1 MAKRK
6 RLGQD
11 EYMSLYPF
19 LDTNRAPLSSE
30 GEAVPGGPG
39 VYLPHLPNMIPG
51 ASMPVQPPPMDE
63 IPIMERQNSVDFLQ
77 MIPQHDLNELIRI
90 YQAKNEG
97 TMRSGQLHKP
107 VLVNSYE
114 EQLLGSLPNVSGQ
127 TDPMTGLRSFQD
139 GAAEAGFDVDAPASG
154 GIDLDKAHAAEL
166 ASAAALQES
175 ESKKA
180 GTTITYSVADLD
192 GTKHSSVE
200 SLTKKNQEIST
211 TRLTNNLNNQVT
223 AGTFFPT
230 TEFETWWEGEQARN
244 QQTGSNQKSWGNF
257 TKEQVKSLFDKK
269 IAELAKTTTD
279 QYGKI
284 WKTEAEKNASDEN
297 INGAKEAFKKWIQES
312 GQVYA
317 DDTWETAS
325 NRGVWDKAAAAAVD
339 PTGKTQQTKMVQTDE
354 GEWVE
359 VQVSPDEEGGIINF
373 DKLSEDDKKKIF
385 LETMGRVVEG
395 AKGEINTFADNISTA
410 LQGKT
415 QAELEALQLVDLITE
430 ASANVPHLSDE
441 QKRGLAQAALDL
453 AIREAR
459 FTLTPEE
466 VAKWSTKAPTVDE
479 TKVAWGVA
487 PVIATATNFQ
497 DWWDSKGGPGTP
509 EAPGTYPDET
519 SARTAWEAAQVGQD
533 VFAPTV
539 APVDFE
545 EWWKAR
551 GGKEGQYPDR
561 ATAEAQWK
569 KEQVTDVTKTTIKA
583 PTAPTAAT
591 VGTVD
596 EITETKITKPDDIS
610 APTVERV
617 KAIPRTKI
625 ADFGFIQGTDV
636 VLYDTSEIDILRS
649 KEGDFYRILKETIEG
664 KRDSPA
670 QQQLRSETERMMR
683 LMLGTVAGADADP
696 RKLRGIQNLWSDQ
709 QQNMIRESTQ
719 LRSKEEQDAQARMLQ
734 LFEISGTREAKLA
747 LADMEAR
754 RITAIEQGKLDQ
766 ARKIKDAE
774 IRLQEVIVNASLD
787 MKAREANL
795 NAELQTAIA
804 NGNIEAARKITNQKT
819 KLDIALGNAE
829 LEQGATLAKFN
840 ADLLVAIENGQ
851 LDQARKIF
859 NSEVALR
866 KQMKNADLELA
877 VQLEKLQT
885 QKDLAIANG
894 NMELATVLGNLQG
907 SLLIA
912 TTNPELAIKSR
923 AMDNALAM
931 ASYEGQMQM
940 AGVDVKIDENA
951 LDRELKTYLS
961 DSAISADL
969 EGIAL
974 KIDAQMTIAKM
985 EETIALMEID
995 VKKDY
1000 NAILALAEKNKANKS
1015 LYSSLLNAVATGI
1028 AAYASFPKSD
1038 IRAKKNISSGDPEIE
1053 RFLDALNAYQYEYRD
1068 PKAAHAEEGM
1078 FLGIMAQDAE
1088 RGGPMGQSF
1097 VVDTPEGKK
1106 LDPGHGMAAI
1116 LAAQANLHER
1126 TKKLEGGA

>member
-1 MAKRK
+1 MNEMQELQK
-6 RLGQD
+6 
-11 EYMSLYPF
+11 MSP
-19 LDTNRAPLSSE
+19 E
-30 GEAVPGGPG
+30 E
-39 VYLPHLPNMIPG
+39 
-51 ASMPVQPPPMDE
+51 
-63 IPIMERQNSVDFLQ
+63 LQ
-77 MIPQHDLNELIRI
+77 ELIEI
-90 YQAKNEG
+90 YRAKKGG
-97 TMRSGQLHKP
+97 TMRAGQLHKP
-107 VLVNSYE
+107 VLVNPYE

-127 TDPMTGLRSFQD
+127 VDPMTGLRSFDAGTPGHTHTEDTEMGDDDDSGDYDWGTDETGITSTETQTLLSQIEEAKGD
-139 GAAEAGFDVDAPASG
+139 GNKKDVSQG
-154 GIDLDKAHAAEL
+154 GSYYNGINYGSH
-166 ASAAALQES
+166 SAALQAKASS
-175 ESKKA
+175 EDD
-180 GTTITYSVADLD
+180 GGDLITYSVADLD

-200 SLTKKNQEIST
+200 SLTAKNQEIST
-211 TRLTNNLNNQVT
+211 KRTNTNLDSEIKTGMIDAT
-223 AGTFFPT
+223 ADFDS
-230 TEFETWWEGEQARN
+230 WWKGQN
-244 QQTGSNQKSWGNF
+244 KNQKYWGNF
-257 TKEQVKSLFDKK
+257 TESQVKSLFDKK
-269 IAELAKTTTD
+269 VAKLAEKTTD

-284 WKTEAEKNASDEN
+284 WKTEAEKAASNTN
-297 INGAKEAFKKWIQES
+297 IDTGKTNLAEWIKDS
-312 GQVYA
+312 GLINA
-317 DDTWETAS
+317 DDTYESAT
-325 NRGVWDKAAAAAVD
+325 NRGVWDELDDPYDEFKYNHVSEEDRKTIFLQTLGQMAELSKPQINDFVD
-339 PTGKTQQTKMVQTDE
+339 KVSSFLQGLSQTELGQLGIDEILVMASEDPAYDPEELEHQKLQLFALYEAGEIGGEEYRKKLNELKPPETKTY
-354 GEWVE
+354 
-359 VQVSPDEEGGIINF
+359 
-373 DKLSEDDKKKIF
+373 LSE
-385 LETMGRVVEG
+385 
-395 AKGEINTFADNISTA
+395 
-410 LQGKT
+410 
-415 QAELEALQLVDLITE
+415 
-430 ASANVPHLSDE
+430 NVR
-441 QKRGLAQAALDL
+441 RGLAEKALDL

-459 FTLTPEE
+459 FTLTPDE
-466 VAKWSTKAPTVDE
+466 VAQWSTEAPTVDE
-479 TKVAWGVA
+479 SKVQWGVA

-497 DWWDSKGGPGTP
+497 EWWDSKGGPGTP

-545 EWWKAR
+545 EWWKVR
-551 GGKEGQYPDR
+551 GGEKGQYPDR

-569 KEQVTDVTKTTIKA
+569 KEQVTDVTKTTISEIK
-583 PTAPTAAT
+583 APTAAT

-596 EITETKITKPDDIS
+596 EITETKITKPDDIK

-636 VLYDTSEIDILRS
+636 VLYDTSEIDVLRS
-649 KEGDFYRILKETIEG
+649 KEGDFYKILKETIEG
-664 KRDSPA
+664 KRDSQA
-670 QQQLRSETERMMR
+670 QQMLRAETERMMR

-709 QQNMIRESTQ
+709 QQNMIKESTQ
-719 LRSKEEQDAQARMLQ
+719 LRSKEEQEAQARMLQ

-754 RITAIEQGKLDQ
+754 RLTAIEQGNLDQ

-774 IRLQEVIVNASLD
+774 IRLQEVIVNATLD

-804 NGNIEAARKITNQKT
+804 NGNIEAARKISNQKT

-840 ADLLVAIENGQ
+840 ADLLTAIENGQ
-851 LDQARKIF
+851 LEQAAKIF
-859 NSEVALR
+859 NAEVALR

-877 VQLEKLQT
+877 VQLKKLEEET
-885 QKDLAIANG
+885 KKAIANG
-894 NMELATVLGNLQG
+894 QLELATVLGNLQG

-974 KIDAQMTIAKM
+974 KLETQMTIAEM
-985 EETIALMEID
+985 QNTIALMEID
-995 VKKDY
+995 VKRDY
-1000 NAILALAEKNKANKS
+1000 NQILKLAEKNKANKS

-1028 AAYASFPKSD
+1028 AAYASFPGSD
-1038 IRAKKNISSGDPEIE
+1038 IRMKKNVSSGDPEIE

-1126 TKKLEGGA
+1126 TKKLEGGV